1 VRSTWRSRIMVVV
14 WIVCVTA
21 LTPPTAWGDDLEF
34 RPPPS
39 PTDKSTAEVMR
50 DLAIRLIPVYQ
61 EDDADRYLA
70 NVSALQMA
78 ARNYTAATASRK
90 NLRERRRGSEAAR
103 PDGRAVIFDIYAR
116 ARATE
121 AERRVPFADSFA
133 RTYRDIVPRLSDLE
147 AFAVSERFKI
157 SPTVYREALQRAFE
171 QQRIRDSISPK
182 EAVELIWAYLAFDA
196 YRSVGPLVAGLD
208 AEDDRRRYARQTD
221 ILVKTPAGASISV
234 LVIRP
239 TSAAKTAPALLEFSI
254 DTSLNAAREC
264 AAHGYVGVVA
274 YARGKLQSPQK
285 IVPYQFDGEDARA
298 VIEWTSRQSWSDG
311 RVGMYG
317 DGYSGF
323 TAWSAAKMLP
333 SALKAIATSAPS
345 APGINVPMAGGIY
358 QNSAYRWSLYV
369 TNTDAAQ
376 QESFYDDARWN
387 ALDQKWYR
395 SGRPYRQLGQLN
407 EKSNP
412 IFIRW
417 LNHPSYDR
425 FWQVMIPYDKEFAS
439 IDIPVLTITGYYAGS
454 QPGALYYFNEHLRH
468 NREANHTLLI
478 GPYDDAVAQRG
489 PLAMLQGYQ
498 VDPAALIDVRE
509 LRYQWFDHVLKSGHK
524 PALLKDRVNYQVMGS
539 NEWRSAPT
547 IDAMASSVVRFYLDP
562 AGTQD
567 AHRLSQRKGSRIKFV
582 KQIVDLKDR
591 GDAAWTEPTDFIS
604 KSLATRNSLMY
615 VSDPLT
621 KPFQFSGL
629 LSGSLDFTVNKMDMD
644 LNISVYELTPGGD
657 YIHLFNPTYEFRASY
672 AKDRVHRRLLQA
684 GVRQQIAFRSERL
697 TSRQFQKGSR
707 LVMVLGLSKRPD
719 REINYGTGND
729 VSEESVEDAL
739 APFRIRWYADSYI
752 EVPVRR

>member
-1 VRSTWRSRIMVVV
+1 MWRPRLLAI
-14 WIVCVTA
+14 
-21 LTPPTAWGDDLEF
+21 LTVACAVLLTTLVARADDLEF

-61 EDDADRYLA
+61 EGDADRYLA

-78 ARNYTAATASRK
+78 ARNYTAATATRK
-90 NLRERRRGSEAAR
+90 SLRERRRSSEATR

-121 AERRVPFADSFA
+121 GERRIPFADSFS
-133 RTYRDIVPRLSDLE
+133 RSYREIVPRLGDLE

-157 SPTVYREALQRAFE
+157 PPAVSREALQKAFD
-171 QQRIRDSISPK
+171 QQRMRDSISPAD
-182 EAVELIWAYLAFDA
+182 AVELIWAYLTFDT
-196 YRSVGPLVAGLD
+196 YRSVGSLVAGLD
-208 AEDDRRRYARQTD
+208 AEDDRRRYGRQTG
-221 ILVKTPAGASISV
+221 ILVKTPGGASIAV
-234 LVIRP
+234 QLIRP
-239 TSAAKTAPALLEFSI
+239 TSAAKTSPALLEFSI
-254 DTSLNAAREC
+254 DTSVNAAREC

-298 VIEWTSRQSWSDG
+298 VVEWISRQPWSDG

-323 TAWSAAKMLP
+323 AAWSAAKLRP
-333 SALKAIATSAPS
+333 AALKAIATSAPS
-345 APGINVPMAGGIY
+345 APGINVPVAGGIF

-369 TNTDAAQ
+369 TNTDPAQ
-376 QESFYDDARWN
+376 AESFYDDARWI

-395 SGRPYRQLGQLN
+395 SGRPYRQFGQLN
-407 EKSNP
+407 DKFNP

-425 FWQVMIPYDKEFAS
+425 FWQVMIPYGKEFAR

-468 NREANHTLLI
+468 NPQANHTLLI
-478 GPYDDAVAQRG
+478 GPYDDAVGQRG
-489 PLAMLQGYQ
+489 PLALLQGYG
-498 VDPAALIDVRE
+498 VDPAAMIDVRE
-509 LRYQWFDHVLKSGHK
+509 LRYQWFDHVFKSGAR
-524 PALLKDRVNYQVMGS
+524 PSLLKDRVNYQVMGA

-547 IDAMASSVVRFYLDP
+547 LEAMAGTSVKFYLDP
-562 AGTQD
+562 DGTQD
-567 AHRLSQRKGSRIKFV
+567 AHRLSQRKPSRVKFV
-582 KQIVDLKDR
+582 KQVVDLKDR

-604 KSLATRNSLMY
+604 KSLATRNSVMY
-615 VSDPLT
+615 VSDPLM

-629 LSGSLDFTVNKMDMD
+629 LSGTLDFTVNKMDVD

-657 YIHLFNPTYEFRASY
+657 YVHLYNPTYEFRASY
-672 AKDRVHRRLLQA
+672 AQDRVHRRLLQA
-684 GVRQQIAFRSERL
+684 GVRQQLAFRSERL

-729 VSEESVEDAL
+729 VSEESIDDAS
-739 APFRIRWYADSYI
+739 ARIRIRWYADSYI

>member
-1 VRSTWRSRIMVVV
+1 MRSTWGSWIAACV
-14 WIVCVTA
+14 WIACTLA
-21 LTPPTAWGDDLEF
+21 LIPGAAFGDDLEF
-34 RPPPS
+34 RPPPA
-39 PTDKSTAEVMR
+39 PTDKTTAEVMR

-61 EDDADRYLA
+61 DDDPDRFLA

-90 NLRERRRGSEAAR
+90 NLRERRRGGDLTR
-103 PDGRAVIFDIYAR
+103 PDGRAVVFDIYAR

-121 AERRVPFADSFA
+121 AERRVSFADSFA
-133 RTYRDIVPRLSDLE
+133 RTYRDIVPRLGDLE
-147 AFAVSERFKI
+147 AFSVSERFRM
-157 SPTVYREALQRAFE
+157 SPTIYRDALQRAFD
-171 QQRIRDSISPK
+171 QRRIRDSITPA
-182 EAVELIWAYLAFDA
+182 EAVELIWTYLAFDA

-208 AEDDRRRYARQTD
+208 AEDDRRRYSRQTG

-239 TSAAKTAPALLEFSI
+239 TSAPKKAPALLEFAI

-264 AAHGYVGVVA
+264 AAHGYVGVMA

-298 VIEWTSRQSWSDG
+298 VIDWVARQSWSDG

-317 DGYSGF
+317 DGYTGF
-323 TAWSAAKMLP
+323 TAWAAAKRLP
-333 SALKAIATSAPS
+333 AALKAIATSAPS
-345 APGINVPMAGGIY
+345 APGINVPMAGGIF

-369 TNTDAAQ
+369 TNRDAAQ
-376 QESFYDDARWN
+376 QELYYDDARWK

-395 SGRPYRQLGQLN
+395 SGRPYRQLGLIN
-407 EKSNP
+407 DKPNP

-425 FWQVMIPYDKEFAS
+425 FWQVMIPYGKEFAG

-468 NREANHTLLI
+468 NAHANHTLLI
-478 GPYDDAVAQRG
+478 GPYDDAVGQRG
-489 PLAMLQGYQ
+489 PLPLLQGYR
-498 VDPAALIDVRE
+498 VDPVALIDVRE
-509 LRYQWFDHVLKSGHK
+509 LRYQWFDQVLKGGAR
-524 PALLKDRVNYQVMGS
+524 PAILKDRVNFQVMGS

-547 IDAMASSVVRFYLDP
+547 IDAMAGSAVRFYLDP
-562 AGTQD
+562 TGTAE
-567 AHRLSQRKGSRIKFV
+567 AHHLSLRKGSRSKFV
-582 KQIVDLKDR
+582 RQIVDLKDR

-604 KSLATRNSLMY
+604 TSLATRNSLMY
-615 VSDPLT
+615 VSDPVPN
-621 KPFQFSGL
+621 PFQFSGL
-629 LSGSLDFTVNKMDMD
+629 FSGSLDFTVNKMDMD
-644 LNISVYELTPGGD
+644 LNISVYELTTTGE

-672 AKDRVHRRLLQA
+672 SKDRVHRRLLQA
-684 GVRQQIAFRSERL
+684 GVRQQLAFRSERL

-707 LVMVLGLSKRPD
+707 LVMVLGMSKRPD

-729 VSEESVEDAL
+729 VSEESIEDATT
-739 APFRIRWYADSYI
+739 PFKIRWYADSYI
-752 EVPVRR
+752 DVPVRK